1 MKLCSCR
8 KGSIALETVIT
19 LPLFLFFACS
29 ILQYLVA
36 AGCISHLRNAADNA
50 ACETALLMTAAETAG
65 AGNAAG
71 SWILDQIKDP
81 EVAERLRDFGTRLLF
96 EVFFE
101 ERMNH
106 WMAECGSSLPERQLL
121 EHFSVCIESTL
132 TGEALF
138 ARVDYRMTLLWR
150 KTQGAVDVLIPYFPL
165 SGSAMQGR
173 AAKDDAVWEMD
184 NFSRGRIF
192 RIRNGGNLPMGY
204 PVIASFREGVATSI
218 RSMDITAPSLKTEV
232 RCGLNFVKRS
242 MRCPRLRERQTM
254 GKESIVIHRSEIR
267 RRVLLLILP
276 ENPVGEC
283 IEEQLN
289 QAVSYAG
296 ISGVEMAVLRQ
307 GVSRRFE

>member
-1 MKLCSCR
+1 
-8 KGSIALETVIT
+8 
-19 LPLFLFFACS
+19 
-29 ILQYLVA
+29 
-36 AGCISHLRNAADNA
+36 
-50 ACETALLMTAAETAG
+50 MTAAETAG

-184 NFSRGRIF
+184 NFSRARIF

-204 PVIASFREGVATSI
+204 PVIASYRVGVATSI
-218 RSMDITAPSLKTEV
+218 RSMDITAPSLKTEGAV
-232 RCGLNFVKRS
+232 WAE
-242 MRCPRLRERQTM
+242 LREEIDALSSFEGTDKPW